1 MGCDRLRAL
10 KSQARALT
18 LPHVP
23 QSLFILFGLGV
34 ATLLPSL
41 VGGVHMLPHGWVYRR
56 EEPEKFW
63 FIFAAQAAG
72 VALFLGVAMFALS
85 R

>member
-1 MGCDRLRAL
+1 
-10 KSQARALT
+10 
-18 LPHVP
+18 
-23 QSLFILFGLGV
+23 
-34 ATLLPSL
+34 
-41 VGGVHMLPHGWVYRR
+41 MLPHGWVYRR